1 MLRAYVQRLQTHP
14 LSTNAASASIITI
27 IGDALAQYL
36 EQREQQRPAS
46 AVAWDPERTARMFC
60 WGATWMGA
68 PMSVYYRWLVARFG
82 ERVAPKLLVNQ
93 LGMAPLTNALFFSY
107 QEALKPE
114 TALATWAE
122 RYTTRMANEFPAVT
136 GYSMLC
142 WIPAQYVNFS
152 YVPLHLRPLYLNTG
166 MVLWTAYL
174 SIAGHRKYAVKYAK
188 PRSAGPT

>member
-1 MLRAYVQRLQTHP
+1 MRAFSCQFAR
-14 LSTNAASASIITI
+14 SAHFS
-27 IGDALAQYL
+27 
-36 EQREQQRPAS
+36 
-46 AVAWDPERTARMFC
+46 
-60 WGATWMGA
+60 
-68 PMSVYYRWLVARFG
+68 
-82 ERVAPKLLVNQ
+82 
-93 LGMAPLTNALFFSY
+93 NALFFSY

-174 SIAGHRKYAVKYAK
+174 SIAGHRKYAVKYSK
-188 PRSAGPT
+188 PRGSGS